1 MGNSQKRKLSKK
13 RGGAGEL
20 QQENAP
26 QVDAQQI
33 NVNVEQPP
41 QVNVEQPPEVKAPEV
56 KMDAARPANCPPCP
70 VGEEAPPPL
79 SKAQQAEDIVKGAHA
94 SVLNAITGNAASLK
108 DKVTG
113 TGQGLVAKLNTL
125 VGNDETKAAAAPVA
139 GGGRRRTRKRSRRG
153 KKSRKSRKNKRK
165 TSKRSRKNK
174 RSKKSKRRY

>member
-13 RGGAGEL
+13 RGGAGEEVPP
-20 QQENAP
+20 ENAP
-26 QVDAQQI
+26 PEVKAPE
-33 NVNVEQPP
+33 VKAPE
-41 QVNVEQPPEVKAPEV
+41 VNVEQPPEVNAPEI

-79 SKAQQAEDIVKGAHA
+79 TRAQQAEDIVKGAHT
-94 SVLNAITGNAASLK
+94 SVVNAITGNAASLK

-125 VGNDETKAAAAPVA
+125 VGNDETKAAAPVA

-153 KKSRKSRKNKRK
+153 KKSRKSKRK
-165 TSKRSRKNK
+165 TSKRS
-174 RSKKSKRRY
+174 KKSKRSSKRRY

>member
-13 RGGAGEL
+13 RGGAGEV

-26 QVDAQQI
+26 PEV
-33 NVNVEQPP
+33 NVNVEPPKVDAP
-41 QVNVEQPPEVKAPEV
+41 QVNVDQPPEVNAPEIKV
-56 KMDAARPANCPPCP
+56 DAARPANCPPCP

-79 SKAQQAEDIVKGAHA
+79 SKAQQAEDIVKDAHA
-94 SVLNAITGNAASLK
+94 SVLNAITGNAASLQ
-108 DKVTG
+108 DKAKE

-153 KKSRKSRKNKRK
+153 KKSRKNKRK
-165 TSKRSRKNK
+165 TSKRSRKSK
-174 RSKKSKRRY
+174 RSSKRRY

>member
-13 RGGAGEL
+13 RGGAGEV
-20 QQENAP
+20 QQENAQ
-26 QVDAQQI
+26 QVDAQQV

-41 QVNVEQPPEVKAPEV
+41 QINVEQPPEVKAPEI

-70 VGEEAPPPL
+70 VGEEAAPPL

-125 VGNDETKAAAAPVA
+125 VGNDETKAAAPVA

-153 KKSRKSRKNKRK
+153 KTSRKSRKSKRK
-165 TSKRSRKNK
+165 TSKRS
-174 RSKKSKRRY
+174 KKSKRSSKRRY

>member
-13 RGGAGEL
+13 RGGAGEV

-26 QVDAQQI
+26 PEVKGQE
-33 NVNVEQPP
+33 VEQPP
-41 QVNVEQPPEVKAPEV
+41 QVNVEQPPEVKAPEI

-70 VGEEAPPPL
+70 VGEEAPPL
-79 SKAQQAEDIVKGAHA
+79 TRAQQAEDIVKGAHA

-153 KKSRKSRKNKRK
+153 KKSRKSKRK
-165 TSKRSRKNK
+165 TSKRS
-174 RSKKSKRRY
+174 KKSKRSSKRRY

>member
-13 RGGAGEL
+13 RGGAGEV

-26 QVDAQQI
+26 QVNVEQPPQ
-33 NVNVEQPP
+33 VNVEQPP
-41 QVNVEQPPEVKAPEV
+41 QVNVEQPPEVNAPEIKV
-56 KMDAARPANCPPCP
+56 DAARPANCPPCP
-70 VGEEAPPPL
+70 VGEEAPRL

-125 VGNDETKAAAAPVA
+125 VGNDETKAAAPVA

-153 KKSRKSRKNKRK
+153 KKSRKSKRK
-165 TSKRSRKNK
+165 TSKRS
-174 RSKKSKRRY
+174 KKSKRSSKRRY

>member
-13 RGGAGEL
+13 RGGAGEV

-26 QVDAQQI
+26 QV

-153 KKSRKSRKNKRK
+153 KKSRKSKRK
-165 TSKRSRKNK
+165 TNKRSRKNK